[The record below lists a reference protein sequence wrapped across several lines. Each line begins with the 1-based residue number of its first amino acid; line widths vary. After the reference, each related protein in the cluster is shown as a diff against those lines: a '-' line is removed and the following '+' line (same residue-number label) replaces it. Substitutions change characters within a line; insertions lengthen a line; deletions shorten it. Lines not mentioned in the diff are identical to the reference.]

1 MADLIAF
8 AGYAREGKD
17 AAAQRLIASGWKR
30 CAFGDIIKRQLDPLI
45 NHHLGFSAFT
55 EDDTQKKQIRP
66 ILEQWGEV
74 NYDGVMR
81 EFFDTLP
88 ARAVNTRLVRLREA
102 KEWMRRGGIILRIR
116 RPGVEPATDWERD
129 RLQELYDGG
138 AMHDTILN
146 EGTVEQLWNRVQH
159 YAERVDPYLQTR

>member
-17 AAAQRLIASGWKR
+17 AAAQRLITSGWKR
-30 CAFGDIIKRQLDPLI
+30 CAFGDIIKVQLDPLMKE
-45 NHHLGFSAFT
+45 HLGFSAFT
-55 EDDTQKKQIRP
+55 EDDTQKNQIRP

-74 NYDGVMR
+74 NYDGVIR

-88 ARAVNTRLVRLREA
+88 PRAVNTRLVRLREA
-102 KEWMRRGGIILRIR
+102 KEWMRRGGVILRIR

-129 RLQELYDGG
+129 RLQELYDVG
-138 AMHDTILN
+138 AIHDTILN

-159 YAERVDPYLQTR
+159 YAEGVDPYLQTR

>member
-1 MADLIAF
+1 MANLIAF
-8 AGYAREGKD
+8 AGYAGEGKD
-17 AAAQRLIASGWKR
+17 AAAQRLITSGWKR
-30 CAFGDIIKRQLDPLI
+30 CAFGDIIKRQMDPLI

-88 ARAVNTRLVRLREA
+88 SRAVNTRLVRLREA
-102 KEWMRRGGIILRIR
+102 KEWVAARRHYLAHT
-116 RPGVEPATDWERD
+116 ATRD
-129 RLQELYDGG
+129 RTCHRL
-138 AMHDTILN
+138 
-146 EGTVEQLWNRVQH
+146 GT
-159 YAERVDPYLQTR
+159 

>member
-102 KEWMRRGGIILRIR
+102 KEWMRRGGVILRIR

-138 AMHDTILN
+138 LIHDTLLN

>member
-45 NHHLGFSAFT
+45 KHHLGFSAFT

-102 KEWMRRGGIILRIR
+102 KEWMRRGGVILRIR

>member
-1 MADLIAF
+1 MANLIAF

-17 AAAQRLIASGWKR
+17 AAAQRLITSGWKR
-30 CAFGDIIKRQLDPLI
+30 TAFGDIIKHQLDPLI
-45 NHHLGFSAFT
+45 NFHLGFSAFT
-55 EDDTQKKQIRP
+55 ETDAQKKQIRP

-81 EFFDTLP
+81 EFFATLP
-88 ARAVNTRLVRLREA
+88 PRAVNTRLVRLREA

-116 RPGVEPATDWERD
+116 RPGIEPATDWERD

-138 AMHDTILN
+138 VIHDTLLN

-159 YAERVDPYLQTR
+159 YADRVDPYLQTR

>member
-102 KEWMRRGGIILRIR
+102 KEWMWRGGIILRIR
-116 RPGVEPATDWERD
+116 RPGIEPATDWERD

-138 AMHDTILN
+138 VIHDTLLN
-146 EGTVEQLWNRVQH
+146 EGTVEQLWNRVQN

>member
-45 NHHLGFSAFT
+45 KHHLGFSAFT

-74 NYDGVMR
+74 NNDGVMR

-102 KEWMRRGGIILRIR
+102 KEWMRRGGVILRIR

-138 AMHDTILN
+138 AIHDTILN

>member
-1 MADLIAF
+1 MANLIAF

-17 AAAQRLIASGWKR
+17 AAAQRLIADGWKR
-30 CAFGDIIKRQLDPLI
+30 CAFGDIIKRQMDPLI

-88 ARAVNTRLVRLREA
+88 SRAVNTRLVRLREA

-138 AMHDTILN
+138 AIHDTILN

-159 YAERVDPYLQTR
+159 YAEHRRSVPPD

>member
-17 AAAQRLIASGWKR
+17 AAAQRLITSGWKR
-30 CAFGDIIKRQLDPLI
+30 CAFGDIIKAQLDPLMKE
-45 NHHLGFSAFT
+45 HLGFSAFT

-88 ARAVNTRLVRLREA
+88 PRAVNTRLVRLREA
-102 KEWMRRGGIILRIR
+102 KEWVAARRHYLAHTASWSR
-116 RPGVEPATDWERD
+116 TRD
-129 RLQELYDGG
+129 RLGTRPTPRTLRWWSHPR
-138 AMHDTILN
+138 HD
-146 EGTVEQLWNRVQH
+146 
-159 YAERVDPYLQTR
+159 P

>member
-45 NHHLGFSAFT
+45 KHHLGFSAFT

-102 KEWMRRGGIILRIR
+102 KEWMRRGGVILRIR

-138 AMHDTILN
+138 AIHDTILN
-146 EGTVEQLWNRVQH
+146 EGMVEQLWNRVQH

>member
-45 NHHLGFSAFT
+45 KHHLGFSAFT

-102 KEWMRRGGIILRIR
+102 KEWMRRGGVILRIR

-138 AMHDTILN
+138 AIHDTILN

>member
-30 CAFGDIIKRQLDPLI
+30 CAFVDIIKRQLDPLI
-45 NHHLGFSAFT
+45 KHHLGFSAFT

-102 KEWMRRGGIILRIR
+102 KEWMRRGGVILRIR

>member
-17 AAAQRLIASGWKR
+17 AAAQRLITSGWKR
-30 CAFGDIIKRQLDPLI
+30 CAVGDIIKRQMDPLI

-88 ARAVNTRLVRLREA
+88 SRAVNTRLVRLREA
-102 KEWMRRGGIILRIR
+102 KE
-116 RPGVEPATDWERD
+116 
-129 RLQELYDGG
+129 
-138 AMHDTILN
+138 
-146 EGTVEQLWNRVQH
+146 
-159 YAERVDPYLQTR
+159 

>member
-1 MADLIAF
+1 MANLIAF

-17 AAAQRLIASGWKR
+17 AAAQRLIADGWER
-30 CAFGDIIKRQLDPLI
+30 CAFGDIIKRQMDPLI

-55 EDDTQKKQIRP
+55 EDDAQKKKIRP

-116 RPGVEPATDWERD
+116 RPGIEPATDWERD
-129 RLQELYDGG
+129 RLQELYDAGLI
-138 AMHDTILN
+138 HDTLLN

>member
-81 EFFDTLP
+81 EFFETLP

-102 KEWMRRGGIILRIR
+102 KEWMWRGGIILRIR
-116 RPGVEPATDWERD
+116 RPGIEPATDWERD

-138 AMHDTILN
+138 VIHDTLLN
-146 EGTVEQLWNRVQH
+146 EGTVEQLWNRVQN

>member
-17 AAAQRLIASGWKR
+17 AAAQRLIADGWKR

-45 NHHLGFSAFT
+45 KHHLGFSAFT

-138 AMHDTILN
+138 AIHDTILN
-146 EGTVEQLWNRVQH
+146 EGMVEQLWNRVQH

>member
-102 KEWMRRGGIILRIR
+102 KEWMRRGGVILRIR

>member
-102 KEWMRRGGIILRIR
+102 KEWMRRGGVILRILP
-116 RPGVEPATDWERD
+116 PGVEPATDWERD

-138 AMHDTILN
+138 AIHDTVIN
-146 EGTVEQLWNRVQH
+146 DGTIEQLTNRVGFF
-159 YAERVDPYLQTR
+159 ANTVDPYLQTR

>member
-1 MADLIAF
+1 MANLIAF

-17 AAAQRLIASGWKR
+17 AAAQRLIADGWKR
-30 CAFGDIIKRQLDPLI
+30 CAFGDIIKRQMDPLI

-55 EDDTQKKQIRP
+55 EDDTQKKKIRP

-102 KEWMRRGGIILRIR
+102 KEWMEARRHH
-116 RPGVEPATDWERD
+116 PAHTTPRD
-129 RLQELYDGG
+129 RTRYRLGTRPTAG
-138 AMHDTILN
+138 ALRRWTHP
-146 EGTVEQLWNRVQH
+146 RH
-159 YAERVDPYLQTR
+159 AP

>member
-17 AAAQRLIASGWKR
+17 AAAQRLITSGWKR
-30 CAFGDIIKRQLDPLI
+30 CAFGDIIKVQLDPLMKE
-45 NHHLGFSAFT
+45 HLGFSAFT
-55 EDDTQKKQIRP
+55 EIDEQKKQIRP

-74 NYDGVMR
+74 NYDGVIR

-88 ARAVNTRLVRLREA
+88 PRAVNTRLVRLREA
-102 KEWMRRGGIILRIR
+102 KEWMRRGGIILRRR

-138 AMHDTILN
+138 AIHDTILN
-146 EGTVEQLWNRVQH
+146 EGTVEQLWNRVHH

>member
-1 MADLIAF
+1 MANLIAF

-45 NHHLGFSAFT
+45 KHHLGFSAFT

-102 KEWMRRGGIILRIR
+102 KEWMRRGGVILRIR

>member
-45 NHHLGFSAFT
+45 KHHLGFSAFT

-102 KEWMRRGGIILRIR
+102 KEWMRRGGVILRIR

-138 AMHDTILN
+138 AIHDTILN
-146 EGTVEQLWNRVQH
+146 EGMVEQLWNRVQH
-159 YAERVDPYLQTR
+159 YAEGVDPYLQTR

>member
-17 AAAQRLIASGWKR
+17 AAAQRLITSGWKR
-30 CAFGDIIKRQLDPLI
+30 CAFGDIIKVQLDPLMKE
-45 NHHLGFSAFT
+45 HLGFSAFT

-66 ILEQWGEV
+66 ILERWGEV
-74 NYDGVMR
+74 NYDGVMK
-81 EFFDTLP
+81 EFFHTLP

-138 AMHDTILN
+138 AIHDTLLN

-159 YAERVDPYLQTR
+159 YAEGVDPYLQTR